1 MQLDCKPERQLA
13 CQNKLKSGQKGSI
26 KSLQIVPVA
35 WMRAAQFC
43 ACTWQEPDMNV
54 HPSLTH
60 QNPSAW
66 YLFVICEPVATKA
79 VPQGVTTD
87 LLSFSSSGCSG
98 CEACAAEPARHRGCA
113 VSRSS
118 LSIRGTK
125 GARAGS
131 ALDTVLLCHRRA
143 VRLVLM
149 MLLRSSTLLRW
160 PRFFSTASPGV
171 LFFSKA
177 AAWHQHL
184 KLLTGLPTEVVV
196 QLLQ

>member
-1 MQLDCKPERQLA
+1 
-13 CQNKLKSGQKGSI
+13 
-26 KSLQIVPVA
+26 VP

-43 ACTWQEPDMNV
+43 AYTWQEPDIDV

-60 QNPSAW
+60 QNPQHGNFVPFVSQSQQRQCHRESA
-66 YLFVICEPVATKA
+66 
-79 VPQGVTTD
+79 D

-98 CEACAAEPARHRGCA
+98 CEACPAEPARHRGCA

-177 AAWHQHL
+177 AALERQDLSRTCLAHHEL
-184 KLLTGLPTEVVV
+184 ESVFIIIDNILSCSMASAS
-196 QLLQ
+196 